1 MDAQIYAG
9 VVTIILA
16 TFGWPFHFKSSKSQH
31 HIESD
36 TLRPENRYMKQFLF
50 IFLLTGCSSMQEKA
64 NEEVMIRQE
73 LTEMT
78 AMLENMT
85 YAIHKPIYRNPDD

>member
-1 MDAQIYAG
+1 
-9 VVTIILA
+9 
-16 TFGWPFHFKSSKSQH
+16 
-31 HIESD
+31 
-36 TLRPENRYMKQFLF
+36 
-50 IFLLTGCSSMQEKA
+50 MQEKA